1 MKSKVYIY
9 VSISLVV
16 FLPGIIYGVSE
27 LIGKLSRSYRFGWK
41 LDFSFSWPMKLLWSK
56 SFGKAFNLS
65 SGPLSNATYSDALNY
80 CTSKGLK
87 LPDDPEQLAFNFDWW
102 DLADN
107 EARNSKDG
115 RVLFW
120 SSVKPV
126 FKNGELLI
134 TKGKGRNVLICQ
146 KIISN
151 PVKESGAELKIERF
165 LTPADKLAMDWSGRM
180 FAVTS
185 RDWVINTVENQNFLL
200 RESHYWTWKN
210 GDYRFQ

>member
-1 MKSKVYIY
+1 MKSKVYLY
-9 VSISLVV
+9 VSIPLVV
-16 FLPGIIYGVSE
+16 VLPGILYGVSK
-27 LIGKLSRSYRFGWK
+27 LIRKLSRSYRFGWK
-41 LDFSFSWPMKLLWSK
+41 LDFSFSWPMELLWSK
-56 SFGKAFNLS
+56 SFCKTFNLS

-102 DLADN
+102 ELADN

-120 SSVKPV
+120 SSVKQV
-126 FKNGELLI
+126 FKNDELLI
-134 TKGKGRNVLICQ
+134 IKGKGQNLFFY
-146 KIISN
+146 KKTISS
-151 PVKESGAELKIERF
+151 PSKESGAELNIERF

-185 RDWVINTVENQNFLL
+185 RDWVINTVVNQNFLQG
-200 RESHYWTWKN
+200 SHYWTWKN
-210 GDYRFQ
+210 EDYRFQ